1 MRQQLTVDLAS
12 ETGPVFGGASGAL
25 YGLSEDGVPGADLLA
40 PLHVRTIAQKPPGGL
55 QHPTGDTDKVAPG
68 FFGAGGALILVYLQ
82 DIYPDWPY
90 KDSGIADYLTRVRSA
105 ARSFT
110 DRPYRNQVAFVPFNE
125 PDWIWYDLK
134 TTDPAQ
140 YITNRDRF
148 LADWATACL
157 TIRSVNP
164 DALIVG
170 PNEAYYDSRFMPDF
184 LSAAKAGHVLPDII
198 SWHELSPDSL
208 RTYRSSYVS
217 YRELEQQ
224 LGIPPLPVNINE
236 YGNRRDLSVPGQL
249 VQWIAMFEDTKV
261 DADQAYWDIAG
272 NYADNAV
279 QNNMPNGSWWL
290 LRWYGAMTGHTVRVV
305 PPVPDTVDTL
315 CGLAS
320 LDTGKRQARVI
331 LANPAGQAARV
342 ALTGIDQHVFGE
354 RVRVLLQSTTW
365 TGYDGAASTPLDLAA
380 ADYPVVNGQLTV
392 DLDAMDPMA
401 AYQLTMS
408 PATEA
413 PPPAVTPPWIAQY
426 LAAAATRTNCTV
438 YQQGSADNP
447 EGYATAGGED
457 VGAINQPDSRVEFQ
471 VTVPQAGRYLLSV
484 YYGNQTED
492 IAEQIMRVDDQPWSF
507 VSYPPTLNWTFRS
520 HQDRYLNLTA
530 GSHAITFGVSD
541 PGIGTAQGQV
551 TLNMI
556 KLAYAPAAIPGV
568 THPAGHY
575 PAVYADLSGGATVG
589 YSRPLGGSGS
599 PWGYVT
605 APAGS
610 GVRFVVQADHDGYYD
625 LRLRYAAAEQDP
637 LERFSLLVSGSYL
650 KDSIITGAAGLT
662 CDRVYLH
669 AGINPIEYRPEGR
682 SDAAIDSLDVT
693 PDAAA
698 DAASAVAY
706 PAAAPGNVLSG
717 TAAVR
722 PNRYA
727 YGGQCVGGIGRG
739 AASTLTFTG
748 VRAPWAGTYRVILSY
763 ASNDRAESGN
773 YNVNLIDPGFT
784 VTTSAGT
791 RLTTHARSTY
801 SWNQFNTVEL
811 TVQLA
816 AGENTIMFGNL
827 LGRAPNI
834 GKIIVA
840 PASLPSEPR

>member
-1 MRQQLTVDLAS
+1 MRPQLTVHLAN

-25 YGLSEDGVPGADLLA
+25 YGLSEDGVPAADLLA
-40 PLHVRTIAQKPPGGL
+40 PLHVRTIAQKAPGGL
-55 QHPTGDTDKVAPG
+55 QHPTGDADKVAAG
-68 FFGAGGALILVYLQ
+68 FFAAGGELILVYLQ

-90 KDSGIADYLTRVRSA
+90 KDSGIADYLTKVRA
-105 ARSFT
+105 VARFLT

-134 TTDPAQ
+134 TADPAQ

-170 PNEAYYDSRFMPDF
+170 PNQAYYDSRFMPDF
-184 LSAAKAGHVLPDII
+184 LSAAKASDVLPDII

-208 RTYRSSYVS
+208 RTYRSSYAS
-217 YRELEQQ
+217 FRELEQQ
-224 LGIPPLPVNINE
+224 LGIPPRPVNINE
-236 YGNRRDLSVPGQL
+236 YGNRRDLSNPGQL

-261 DADQAYWDIAG
+261 DADLAYWDIAG

-279 QNNMPNGSWWL
+279 QNNRPNGSWWL
-290 LRWYGAMTGHTVRVV
+290 LRWYGALTGQTVQVV
-305 PPVPDTVDTL
+305 PPAPDTIDTL

-320 LDTGKRQARVI
+320 LDTAKRQARVI

-342 ALTGIDQHVFGE
+342 ALTGLDRRVFGE
-354 RVRVLLQSTTW
+354 RVRVLIQSTTW
-365 TGYDGAASTPLDLAA
+365 TGYDGVASTPIEEAI
-380 ADYPVVNGQLTV
+380 ADYPVMNGQVTV

-408 PATEA
+408 PATGA
-413 PPPAVTPPWIAQY
+413 PPPAISPPWIAQY
-426 LAAAATRTNCTV
+426 LAAASTRTDCAV
-438 YQQGSADNP
+438 YEQGSAANP
-447 EGYATAGGED
+447 EGYATAGGAH
-457 VGAINQPDSRVEFQ
+457 VGAIDQPGSRVEFQ

-492 IAEQIMRVDDQPWSF
+492 VAEQSMRVDDQPWSF
-507 VSYPPTLNWTFRS
+507 ISYPPTLNWTFRS
-520 HQDRYLNLTA
+520 HQDLYLNLTA

-541 PGIGTAQGQV
+541 PAIGTAQGQV
-551 TLNMI
+551 TPNMI
-556 KLAYAPAAIPGV
+556 KLAYASAAIPGV
-568 THPAGHY
+568 TRPAGHH

-589 YSRPLGGSGS
+589 YGRPLGGSGS
-599 PWGYVT
+599 SWGYVT

-610 GVRFVVQADHDGYYD
+610 GIRFVVQADHDGYHD
-625 LRLRYAAAEQDP
+625 LRLRYSAAEQDP
-637 LERFSLLVSGSYL
+637 LPRFSLLVSGSYL
-650 KDSIITGAAGLT
+650 KDSIVTEAAGLT
-662 CDRVYLH
+662 FDRVYLH
-669 AGINPIEYRPEGR
+669 AGINPIEYRPGGKGG
-682 SDAAIDSLDVT
+682 AAIVSLDVT

-698 DAASAVAY
+698 DAAAAVTYA
-706 PAAAPGNVLSG
+706 AAAPGNVLSG
-717 TAAVR
+717 TAAVEL
-722 PNRYA
+722 NRYA
-727 YGGQCVGGIGRG
+727 YGGQCVGGIGHG
-739 AASTLTFTG
+739 ASTLTFTG

-784 VTTSAGT
+784 VTTSGGT
-791 RLTTHARSTY
+791 RFTTHARNTY
-801 SWNQFNTVEL
+801 SWNQFNTVGL

-816 AGENTIMFGNL
+816 AGENTIMFGNP

-834 GKIIVA
+834 DKIIVA
-840 PASLPSEPR
+840 PASLP

>member
-1 MRQQLTVDLAS
+1 MVHLGR

-25 YGLSEDGVPGADLLA
+25 YGLSEDGVPGTDLLA
-40 PLHVRTIAQKPPGGL
+40 PLQVRTIAQKPPGGL
-55 QHPTGDTDKVAPG
+55 QHPTGDADKVAPG
-68 FFGAGGALILVYLQ
+68 FFAAGGELILVYLQ
-82 DIYPDWPY
+82 DMYQDWPY
-90 KDSGIADYLTRVRSA
+90 KDGGIADYLTKVRSA
-105 ARSFT
+105 VRSLT
-110 DRPYRNQVAFVPFNE
+110 DGPYRNRVAFVPFNE

-134 TTDPAQ
+134 TADPAQ

-148 LADWATACL
+148 LGDWATACQ

-184 LSAAKAGHVLPDII
+184 LSAAKAGQVLPDII

-208 RTYRSSYVS
+208 RTYRSSYAGF
-217 YRELEQQ
+217 RELEQL
-224 LGIPPLPVNINE
+224 LGIAPRPVNINE

-272 NYADNAV
+272 NFADNAV
-279 QNNMPNGSWWL
+279 QNNRPNGSWWL
-290 LRWYGAMTGHTVRVV
+290 LRWYGALTGQTVQVV
-305 PPVPDTVDTL
+305 PPAPDTIDTL

-320 LDTGKRQARVI
+320 LDTAKRQARVI

-342 ALTGIDQHVFGE
+342 TLTGIDPGAFGD
-354 RVRVLLQSTTW
+354 RVHILIQSTTW
-365 TGYDGAASTPLDLAA
+365 TGYDGTASTPLDLAA
-380 ADYPVVNGQLTV
+380 ADYPVMNSQVSV

-401 AYQLTMS
+401 AYQLMMS
-408 PATEA
+408 PATGA

-426 LAAAATRTNCTV
+426 LAAAANLTDCTV
-438 YQQGSADNP
+438 YQQGSAANP
-447 EGYATAGGED
+447 DGYATAGGED
-457 VGAINQPDSRVEFQ
+457 VGAINKPDSRVEFQ
-471 VTVPQAGRYLLSV
+471 VTVPQTGRYLLSV
-484 YYGNQTED
+484 YYGNQAED
-492 IAEQIMRVDDQPWSF
+492 IAEQIMRVDDQPWTF

-520 HQDRYLNLTA
+520 HQDRYLKLTA

-556 KLAYAPAAIPGV
+556 KLAYASAATPGV

-575 PAVYADLSGGATVG
+575 PAVYADLSGNTTVG
-589 YSRPLGGSGS
+589 YGRSFGGSGS
-599 PWGYVT
+599 PSGYVT

-610 GVRFVVQADHDGYYD
+610 AVRFVVQADHDGYYD

-650 KDSIITGAAGLT
+650 KDSILMCAAGLT
-662 CDRVYLH
+662 FDRVHLH
-669 AGINPIEYRPEGR
+669 AGINPVEYRPEG
-682 SDAAIDSLDVT
+682 AGGAIDSLYVT

-698 DAASAVAY
+698 DAASAVTYA
-706 PAAAPGNVLSG
+706 AAAPQNVLSG
-717 TAAVR
+717 TAAVEL
-722 PNRYA
+722 NRYA
-727 YGGQCVGGIGRG
+727 YGGQCVRGIGDG

-748 VRAPWAGTYRVILSY
+748 VTAPWAGTYRVILSY
-763 ASNDRAESGN
+763 ASNDRAGSGN
-773 YNVNLIDPGFT
+773 YNVNLIDPEFT

-791 RLTTHARSTY
+791 RFTAHARNTY
-801 SWNQFNTVEL
+801 SWNQFNTVAL

-816 AGENTIMFGNL
+816 AGENAIVFGSPL
-827 LGRAPNI
+827 SRAPDI
-834 GKIIVA
+834 DKIIVA
-840 PASLPSEPR
+840 PASLP

>member
-1 MRQQLTVDLAS
+1 MRPQLTVHLAS

-25 YGLSEDGVPGADLLA
+25 YGLSEDGVPGSDLLTA
-40 PLHVRTIAQKPPGGL
+40 LHVRTIAQKPPGGL
-55 QHPTGDTDKVAPG
+55 QHPTGDADKVAPG
-68 FFGAGGALILVYLQ
+68 FFAAGGQLILVYLQ

-90 KDSGIADYLTRVRSA
+90 KDSGIADYLTKVRA
-105 ARSFT
+105 VARFLT

-134 TTDPAQ
+134 TADPAQ

-170 PNEAYYDSRFMPDF
+170 PNQAYYDSRFMPDF
-184 LSAAKAGHVLPDII
+184 LSAAKASDVLPDII

-208 RTYRSSYVS
+208 RTYRSSYAS
-217 YRELEQQ
+217 FRELEQQ
-224 LGIPPLPVNINE
+224 LGIPPRPVNINE
-236 YGNRRDLSVPGQL
+236 YGNRRDLSNPGQL

-261 DADQAYWDIAG
+261 DADLAYWDIAG

-279 QNNMPNGSWWL
+279 QNNRPNGSWWL
-290 LRWYGAMTGHTVRVV
+290 LRWYGALTGQTVQVV
-305 PPVPDTVDTL
+305 PPAPDTIDTL

-320 LDTGKRQARVI
+320 LDTAKRQARVI

-342 ALTGIDQHVFGE
+342 ALTGLDRRVFGE
-354 RVRVLLQSTTW
+354 RVRVLIQSTTW
-365 TGYDGAASTPLDLAA
+365 TGYDGVASTPIEEAI
-380 ADYPVVNGQLTV
+380 ADYPVMNGQVTV

-408 PATEA
+408 PATGA
-413 PPPAVTPPWIAQY
+413 PPPAISPPWIAQY
-426 LAAAATRTNCTV
+426 LAAATTRTDCAV
-438 YQQGSADNP
+438 HQQGSATNP
-447 EGYATAGGED
+447 EGYATAGGAD
-457 VGAINQPDSRVEFQ
+457 VGAIDQRGSRVEFQ
-471 VTVPQAGRYLLSV
+471 VTIPQAGRYLLSV

-492 IAEQIMRVDDQPWSF
+492 VAEQIMRVDDQPWSF

-520 HQDRYLNLTA
+520 HQDLYLNLAA
-530 GSHAITFGVSD
+530 GSHTITFGVSD
-541 PGIGTAQGQV
+541 PAIGTAQGQV

-556 KLAYAPAAIPGV
+556 KLARASAAMPGV
-568 THPAGHY
+568 THPARHH
-575 PAVYADLSGGATVG
+575 PAAYADLSGGATVG
-589 YSRPLGGSGS
+589 YGRAFGGSGS
-599 PWGYVT
+599 ASGYVT

-610 GVRFVVQADHDGYYD
+610 RVRFVVQADHDGYYD

-637 LERFSLLVSGSYL
+637 LQRFSLLVSGDYL
-650 KDSIITGAAGLT
+650 KDSSITGATGLT
-662 CDRVYLH
+662 LDRVYLH
-669 AGINPIEYRPEGR
+669 AGINLIEYLPEGTGG
-682 SDAAIDSLDVT
+682 AAINSLDVT

-698 DAASAVAY
+698 DAAAAVTYA
-706 PAAAPGNVLSG
+706 AAAPGNVLSG
-717 TAAVR
+717 MAAVEL
-722 PNRYA
+722 NRYA
-727 YGGQCVGGIGRG
+727 YGGQCVGGIGHG

-748 VRAPWAGTYRVILSY
+748 IRAPWAGTYRVILSY

-791 RLTTHARSTY
+791 RLTTHARNTY
-801 SWNQFNTVEL
+801 SWNQFNTVGL

-816 AGENTIMFGNL
+816 AGENTIMFGNP
-827 LGRAPNI
+827 LGRAPDI
-834 GKIIVA
+834 DKIIVA
-840 PASLPSEPR
+840 PASLP

>member
-1 MRQQLTVDLAS
+1 MRPQLTVHLAS
-12 ETGPVFGGASGAL
+12 QTGPVFGGASGAL

-40 PLHVRTIAQKPPGGL
+40 PLHIRTIAQKPPGGL
-55 QHPTGDTDKVAPG
+55 QHPTGDADKVAPG
-68 FFGAGGALILVYLQ
+68 FFAAGGELILVYLQ

-90 KDSGIADYLTRVRSA
+90 KDSGIADYLTKVRAA
-105 ARSFT
+105 ARFFT

-134 TTDPAQ
+134 TADPAQ

-157 TIRSVNP
+157 TIRLVNP

-208 RTYRSSYVS
+208 RTYRSSYAS
-217 YRELEQQ
+217 FRELEQQ
-224 LGIPPLPVNINE
+224 LGIPPRPVNINE
-236 YGNRRDLSVPGQL
+236 YGNRRDLSNPGQL

-261 DADQAYWDIAG
+261 DADLAYWDIAG

-279 QNNMPNGSWWL
+279 QNNRPNGSWWL
-290 LRWYGAMTGHTVRVV
+290 LRWYGALTGQTVQVV
-305 PPVPDTVDTL
+305 PPDPDTIDTL
-315 CGLAS
+315 SGLAA
-320 LDTGKRQARVI
+320 LDTAKRQARVI

-342 ALTGIDQHVFGE
+342 VLTGLDRQVFGG
-354 RVRVLLQSTTW
+354 RVRVLIQSTTW
-365 TGYDGAASTPLDLAA
+365 TGYDGVASTPVELAI
-380 ADYPVVNGQLTV
+380 ADYPVLNGQVSV

-401 AYQLTMS
+401 AYQLTMC
-408 PATEA
+408 PAAGA
-413 PPPAVTPPWIAQY
+413 PPPAISPPQIAQY
-426 LAAAATRTNCTV
+426 LAAASTCTDCVV
-438 YQQGSADNP
+438 YQRGSAAKP
-447 EGYATAGGED
+447 EGYATAGGAD
-457 VGAINQPDSRVEFQ
+457 IGAIDKPGSRVEFQ
-471 VTVPQAGRYLLSV
+471 VTIPQTGRYLLSV

-492 IAEQIMRVDDQPWSF
+492 IAEHIMRVDDQPWSF

-541 PGIGTAQGQV
+541 PGIGTARAPV

-568 THPAGHY
+568 THPATHY
-575 PAVYADLSGGATVG
+575 PAVYADLSGGAAVG
-589 YSRPLGGSGS
+589 YDRPIGGSGS
-599 PWGYVT
+599 PSGYVT

-610 GVRFVVQADHDGYYD
+610 GVRFVVQADHDGYHD
-625 LRLRYAAAEQDP
+625 LRLRYAATAQDP
-637 LERFSLLVSGSYL
+637 RPRLRLLVSGDYL
-650 KDSIITGAAGLT
+650 KDSTITGAAGLT
-662 CDRVYLH
+662 FARVYLH
-669 AGINPIEYRPEGR
+669 AGINPIEYLPEGTGG
-682 SDAAIDSLDVT
+682 AAIDSLDVT

-698 DAASAVAY
+698 DAAAGVTY

-717 TAAVR
+717 AAAVEL
-722 PNRYA
+722 NRYA
-727 YGGQCVGGIGRG
+727 YGGQCVVGIGHG
-739 AASTLTFTG
+739 ASTLTFTG

-763 ASNDRAESGN
+763 ASNDRTDSRN

-791 RLTTHARSTY
+791 RSRRTHGTPIAGINST
-801 SWNQFNTVEL
+801 
-811 TVQLA
+811 
-816 AGENTIMFGNL
+816 
-827 LGRAPNI
+827 P
-834 GKIIVA
+834 
-840 PASLPSEPR
+840 